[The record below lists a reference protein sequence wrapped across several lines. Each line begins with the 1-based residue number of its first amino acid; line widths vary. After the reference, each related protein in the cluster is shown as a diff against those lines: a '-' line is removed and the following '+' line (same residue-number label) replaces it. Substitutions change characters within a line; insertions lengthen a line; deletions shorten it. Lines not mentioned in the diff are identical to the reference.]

1 MTQVWLVLIA
11 LFLTQAANHAMYRA
25 TRAALIKV
33 GMFFVV
39 LSIVLFFVNGGT
51 TG

>member
-11 LFLTQAANHAMYRA
+11 MFLWRTSRDANTEPA
-25 TRAALIKV
+25 AALL
-33 GMFFVV
+33 GMSAFGFVIM
-39 LSIVLFFVNGGT
+39 SIVLFFVNGGT